1 MDTHTTDR
9 KPPKARAVR
18 RDCCGDEQCM
28 SGSRNNYFPG
38 KRLTPDSFRIEQKYL
53 VERRQLLN
61 RAIHGWGVVYGFPV
75 AMAAPDKRC
84 PGAELGTLEIGEG
97 LALDRTG
104 RELVQIG
111 AVALTLENI
120 ILLDDKGAPV
130 RAQGNDQ
137 KARMSGVGAE
147 ASACWLL
154 KVHYAEHSIG
164 PVTLKDS
171 CSCERTEWDQ
181 VCETVRYSLQRID
194 CSACCVDQG
203 CELTCGCATGA
214 CCERPDPAADK
225 LQIEYDRQTEAF
237 QKRLQDF
244 QARGASAEEIA
255 KLRQEYDD
263 EVQNL
268 AKLGWKPREQEHW
281 HGRGGC
287 RCLCDHLTGLQVG
300 VECRSLCE
308 VDKCAR
314 ADLHNGVALACVKLG
329 QDDCGNWRFASVYDA
344 CGPRRLVKRNE
355 LLFDLINGCDVTRII
370 DTGWKAW
377 HRSKTPVP
385 FEAFSK
391 AFGKQASGAMEYVTS
406 DFWVKFSRP
415 VRTNTLLPDCFAI
428 SVLATESEGGWWQTF
443 RVPIIRV
450 DTTLVPPEPGDPA
463 GHVRSARIVVD
474 GAWVEDGL
482 RGRKTFFM
490 AGQTRVEI
498 EVRGDFIVDCN
509 NQTVDANVRGLVAVP
524 TGTDG
529 PGDEYLSTFTVDR
542 NPDAKP
548 KAFVQPAEGV
558 KT

>member
-18 RDCCGDEQCM
+18 RDCCGDEQCL

-61 RAIHGWGVVYGFPV
+61 RAIHGWGLVYGFPV
-75 AMAAPDKRC
+75 AMAAPDTRC
-84 PGAELGTLEIGEG
+84 PGAELGTLEVGEG

-104 RELVQIG
+104 RELVQVG

-130 RAQGNDQ
+130 RTQGNDR
-137 KARMSGVGAE
+137 KARMAAVGAD

-154 KVHYAEHSIG
+154 KAHYAEHSIG
-164 PVTLKDS
+164 PVTFKDS

-203 CELTCGCATGA
+203 CELACGCATGA
-214 CCERPDPAADK
+214 CCEQPDPATDK
-225 LQIEYDRQTEAF
+225 LQIVYDRQTEVF
-237 QKRLQDF
+237 QKQLRDL

-255 KLRQEYDD
+255 KLRQEYDN
-263 EVQNL
+263 EVQAL
-268 AKLGWKPREQEHW
+268 VKLGWKPREQEHG

-308 VDKCAR
+308 VDNCAR

-329 QDDCGNWRFASVYDA
+329 QDECGNWRFASVYDA
-344 CGPRRLVKRNE
+344 CGPRRLVKRND
-355 LLFDLINGCDVTRII
+355 LLFDLIRGCDVTRISEI
-370 DTGWKAW
+370 SWKRW
-377 HRSKTPVP
+377 HRQKLPI
-385 FEAFSK
+385 AFQTFAA
-391 AFGKQASGAMEYVTS
+391 AFGRGNTDGGERVTNLGVRFSG
-406 DFWVKFSRP
+406 P
-415 VRTNTLLPDCFAI
+415 VRAETLGPDCFAI
-428 SVLATESEGGWWQTF
+428 RVRSIGPDGWRQTF
-443 RVPIIRV
+443 EVPITDV
-450 DTTLVPPEPGDPA
+450 TTIEEA
-463 GHVRSARIVVD
+463 
-474 GAWVEDGL
+474 DGL
-482 RGRKTFFM
+482 ARGATIGVNPDWIADGLLGRHTIFQ
-490 AGQTRVEI
+490 AGQTSIEI

-509 NQTVDANVRGLVAVP
+509 GQTVDANAFGLSP
-524 TGTDG
+524 GPSGNGT
-529 PGDEYLSTFTVDR
+529 PGGTFLSTFVVDVR
-542 NPDAKP
+542 PPDPKP
-548 KAFVQPAEGV
+548 NVQTQPAEGV